1 MEFSW
6 NIFQARQC
14 GFVFHV
20 ESLWRPPHGP
30 AVVLS
35 SAVGPMRGN
44 FLVSK
49 FSVSSGLISS
59 SAAAFPRVK
68 KSSTK
73 HTYRLEAKRQKTPTL
88 AGPACV
94 IHVLQCPPSEVTSG
108 SGGRMMTTLP
118 DAAVEICNSDVVTSD
133 HASMLAVG
141 GCSRLGLD
149 QSDPPCLDRR
159 WRVTLTRL
167 CDFTCHAAIMLV
179 IASKSSILIL
189 YPLKRT

>member
-1 MEFSW
+1 MVRETVGLLESLVPPTAPTPTHPQCHVCRCKSLSLLEMEFSW

-73 HTYRLEAKRQKTPTL
+73 HTYRLEAKRQKDRHSNTYWPR
-88 AGPACV
+88 
-94 IHVLQCPPSEVTSG
+94 HG
-108 SGGRMMTTLP
+108 SYMYFNAR
-118 DAAVEICNSDVVTSD
+118 
-133 HASMLAVG
+133 HQ
-141 GCSRLGLD
+141 R
-149 QSDPPCLDRR
+149 
-159 WRVTLTRL
+159 
-167 CDFTCHAAIMLV
+167 
-179 IASKSSILIL
+179 
-189 YPLKRT
+189 